1 MTTNQTQESPLRL
14 ENLGHVSGHYGS
26 LPTMRE
32 WCPDKK
38 HSSPV
43 NSFPTKK
50 PYVIQSINPKTSQ
63 LLPAKNQNCYS
74 DVSKPGPDSQR
85 PRSEY
90 REAST
95 RSLHPEVLI
104 PGPKRTIPS
113 YAHTSRPTTV
123 YSAYRP
129 TQSNPSERSQDRII
143 RNSISLCESPGTYY
157 EDHNNAHSDYSNAK
171 SSHTPSSPAYLP
183 KQDEHLAREYSFLET
198 DTARAAQAQQ
208 CCPRSQDVVRVDGVD
223 FNLVSN
229 KPAPNGSPP
238 SSPSSISPSV
248 SSPVLSPSSNCGN
261 RSSMVSI
268 CSTRSGNPYYGA
280 WSPSPVHPGPLRPR
294 KASLIDRT
302 WAHFERGLSRAGWKS
317 LPSSPRF
324 KVHSVTKSRSNL
336 FEADSGKKSFTPAI
350 TPPPSNEAS
359 WTERTQKIN
368 QELPCAEN
376 EENIARKQSIHPWR
390 AGLPTCT
397 LPPRPPKKRFGLR
410 CHTSFTPI
418 PIPQGIA
425 ELEAP
430 LGNAPSPKRYSDD
443 SYDSL
448 FLKHRKSAVRH
459 QASAPMFS
467 SEYARRRAVT
477 VNTENR
483 GGKAQW
489 RPPSAPAQAP
499 RAQSA
504 VSIHHW
510 SQDERVDPRAIPAPL
525 SLRKP
530 CLSDDRRDWPSRDQQ
545 HDAASRRILTRKKGI
560 LLR

>member
-32 WCPDKK
+32 WSPDKK

-63 LLPAKNQNCYS
+63 LLPAKNRNCCS
-74 DVSKPGPDSQR
+74 DVPKPEPNSQH
-85 PRSEY
+85 PEY
-90 REAST
+90 REVPTKSP
-95 RSLHPEVLI
+95 HPEILT

-129 TQSNPSERSQDRII
+129 SQRNPSERSQGRII
-143 RNSISLCESPGTYY
+143 CNSISLCESPGTYY
-157 EDHNNAHSDYSNAK
+157 EDHNNAYSDYSNAK
-171 SSHTPSSPAYLP
+171 SSHIPSSPAYSP
-183 KQDEHLAREYSFLET
+183 RQDKHFAREYSFLET

-208 CCPRSQDVVRVDGVD
+208 CRPRSQDVVRVDGVD

-238 SSPSSISPSV
+238 STPTSISPPV
-248 SSPVLSPSSNCGN
+248 SSTFSSPSSNCGN

-280 WSPSPVHPGPLRPR
+280 WSPSPLSPGPLRPR

-336 FEADSGKKSFTPAI
+336 FEADGGKKSSTPAV
-350 TPPPSNEAS
+350 TPSSSNEAS
-359 WTERTQKIN
+359 WTERTPKID
-368 QELPCAEN
+368 QEIPCAEN
-376 EENIARKQSIHPWR
+376 DEKIARKQSIHPWR
-390 AGLPTCT
+390 AGLPTASH
-397 LPPRPPKKRFGLR
+397 LFRYPK
-410 CHTSFTPI
+410 
-418 PIPQGIA
+418 
-425 ELEAP
+425 
-430 LGNAPSPKRYSDD
+430 
-443 SYDSL
+443 
-448 FLKHRKSAVRH
+448 
-459 QASAPMFS
+459 
-467 SEYARRRAVT
+467 
-477 VNTENR
+477 
-483 GGKAQW
+483 
-489 RPPSAPAQAP
+489 
-499 RAQSA
+499 
-504 VSIHHW
+504 
-510 SQDERVDPRAIPAPL
+510 
-525 SLRKP
+525 
-530 CLSDDRRDWPSRDQQ
+530 
-545 HDAASRRILTRKKGI
+545 ASRRIHCSSNTVRVPFAI
-560 LLR
+560 RPAPRCSPRNLLEDEQKL